1 MVLVSPADADGSLDA
16 EVLRLRHRRLGLTLV
31 LPHGLHRPDRARR
44 RPLPQERRG
53 PVVHLFLERVLT
65 RWRAAAPSEAR
76 VAAVRG
82 RYPAPGRKEKDAPLR
97 RSVFS
102 CSSGPRASGS
112 LMNP

>member
-31 LPHGLHRPDRARR
+31 LPHGLHRPARPR
-44 RPLPQERRG
+44 GRPLPQERRG

-76 VAAVRG
+76 VAAAIPHRAEKTKTHHFG
-82 RYPAPGRKEKDAPLR
+82 GASSQAPPDREPPA
-97 RSVFS
+97 RS
-102 CSSGPRASGS
+102 
-112 LMNP
+112 